1 MLIMASQFPWN
12 SSLILPTSLFLPPFT
27 IAMLTSRG
35 PHVAPKDSHSFLPSR
50 GCPSCPKGS
59 GTTAAF
65 YPSSPHSYMDNVF
78 VKHREGPS
86 PQSPAT
92 PSQNIPQEKR
102 VQNRWALNSET
113 WLPEENQRPQI
124 GQWWPQTHVND
135 TSIKIKKKKKD
146 FQPNSL
152 C

>member
-92 PSQNIPQEKR
+92 PSQNIPQEKKSSKSVGLEFR
-102 VQNRWALNSET
+102 NLTSRGESET
-113 WLPEENQRPQI
+113 SDRSMM
-124 GQWWPQTHVND
+124 
-135 TSIKIKKKKKD
+135 TSD
-146 FQPNSL
+146 PCQ
-152 C
+152 